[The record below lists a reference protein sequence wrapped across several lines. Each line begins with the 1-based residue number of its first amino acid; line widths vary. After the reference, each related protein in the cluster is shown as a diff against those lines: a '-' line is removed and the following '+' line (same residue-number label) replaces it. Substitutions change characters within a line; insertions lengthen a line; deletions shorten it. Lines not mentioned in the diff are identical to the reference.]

1 MFVFVFLA
9 RAWVAR
15 CVVHGCCLC
24 FFSAGV
30 GRTGTYIAIDYLLD
44 RAKAEKKVNLYTL
57 TKAMRENRVNM
68 IQVAPRAL
76 VYFVIFCVIK

>member
-1 MFVFVFLA
+1 M
-9 RAWVAR
+9 
-15 CVVHGCCLC
+15 
-24 FFSAGV
+24 

-68 IQVAPRAL
+68 IQVDHHVHL
-76 VYFVIFCVIK
+76 FTSVIFLCHEVNNV

>member
-1 MFVFVFLA
+1 M
-9 RAWVAR
+9 
-15 CVVHGCCLC
+15 
-24 FFSAGV
+24 

-68 IQVAPRAL
+68 IQVDHHVHL
-76 VYFVIFCVIK
+76 YNGFEYI